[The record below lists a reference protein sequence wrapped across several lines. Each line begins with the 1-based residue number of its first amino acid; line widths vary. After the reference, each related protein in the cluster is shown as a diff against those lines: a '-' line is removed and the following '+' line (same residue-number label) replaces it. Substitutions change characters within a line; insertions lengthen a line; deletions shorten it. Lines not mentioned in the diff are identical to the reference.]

1 MKRTYITE
9 NNIFDLIKIGK
20 RIELYY
26 DDVNEGMYNFMPK
39 RFVFT
44 NPFASFVDVIDQRN
58 SGCNGSLPYL
68 KKCLISDYEIIK
80 SNSEKQLYNFKIED
94 DKIIFDIMQG
104 IGVQGDDLNMDP
116 LLGERFFMTDTRSED
131 NINHLCR
138 GSGSERLFIK

>member
-44 NPFASFVDVIDQRN
+44 NPFVSFVDVIDQRN
-58 SGCNGSLPYL
+58 SGCNG
-68 KKCLISDYEIIK
+68 SDYEIIK

-104 IGVQGDDLNMDP
+104 IGVQGHDLNMDP
-116 LLGERFFMTDTRSED
+116 LLGERFFMTDTWNRSPQSKD
-131 NINHLCR
+131 IINHLCR
-138 GSGSERLFIK
+138 GSGSERLFII

>member
-39 RFVFT
+39 RFVFA

-58 SGCNGSLPYL
+58 SDCNG
-68 KKCLISDYEIIK
+68 SDYEIIK
-80 SNSEKQLYNFKIED
+80 SNSEITSRSYSSLFFKN
-94 DKIIFDIMQG
+94 KA
-104 IGVQGDDLNMDP
+104 
-116 LLGERFFMTDTRSED
+116 SA
-131 NINHLCR
+131 
-138 GSGSERLFIK
+138 